1 MCVLGS
7 GVGKEYFLRVMDEY
21 RLDDYPRVL
30 ASPNQNM
37 AYNREIA
44 FRFVNYCD
52 AMGKPAFVSA
62 NSYKDFDQYQNP
74 SNINFTKLLLD
85 VDMDTG
91 QSPEVV
97 LLEVR
102 RIIKWMNEHKV
113 THVVSFSGAGFH
125 VIPLFEP
132 KVYTLDRDLSN
143 KIRAIADFFKS
154 GVFDGGEKMKCINI
168 QCAEPKR
175 LMRIPYSR
183 YVPKTGG
190 GEDRWE
196 VRNNYCIPLEDD
208 MVLNLD
214 YESILKISFSPPVY
228 DHPVVV
234 QQNKRYLKDFINEFN
249 IKPREYTKDEMGEFW
264 ETGVDFTSKANTDFI
279 GLMKM
284 MIPLPCLCKALMMK
298 NPPHMIRFRACAFL
312 KDVLNEEEA
321 QSFFDRLA
329 YECEWND
336 RENTF
341 ERHKQVASV
350 YRGGYA
356 LNSCKGLQDIGIC
369 LKEECYKWKVSE

>member
-7 GVGKEYFLRVMDEY
+7 GINKEYFLRVMGEY
-21 RLDDYPRVL
+21 RLNDYPRVL

-37 AYNREIA
+37 AYNPEIA
-44 FRFVNYCD
+44 FQFVNWCD
-52 AMGKPAFVSA
+52 AVGKPAFVSA
-62 NSYKDFDQYQNP
+62 NSYMDFDVYKNP
-74 SNINFTKLLLD
+74 TNINFTKLLLD

-102 RIIKWMNEHKV
+102 RIIKWMNKNKV

-125 VIPLFEP
+125 VIPLFES
-132 KVYTLDRDLSN
+132 KVYTLDRDLAN

-154 GVFDGGEKMKCINI
+154 GQFDDGEKMKCINI

-183 YVPKTGG
+183 YVPKCGG
-190 GEDRWE
+190 GNDRWE
-196 VRNNYCIPLEDD
+196 LKDNYCIPLEDD

-228 DHPVVV
+228 EHPVVV
-234 QQNKRYLKDFINEFN
+234 QQNKRYLKDFLNEFN
-249 IKPREYTKDEMGEFW
+249 IKPREYTKDEVGEFW
-264 ETGVDFTSKANTDFI
+264 DLGVDFTSKANTKFTE
-279 GLMKM
+279 LMKLY
-284 MIPLPCLCKALMMK
+284 IPLPCLCKALLMK
-298 NPPHMIRFRACAFL
+298 NPPHMIRFRACTFL
-312 KDVLNEEEA
+312 KDVLSEPEA
-321 QSFFDRLA
+321 QSFFDKLA
-329 YECEWND
+329 YEAEWND

-341 ERHKQVASV
+341 ERHKQVSSIFANE
-350 YRGGYA
+350 YA
-356 LNSCKGLQDIGIC
+356 PSSCRGLQEIGIC
-369 LKEECYKWKVSE
+369 LKEECSKWKTV